1 MDWGR
6 EMRNLGQQDL
16 AVTPLQIQY
25 TYLKTI
31 FINREVIEE
40 EGLLKQTW
48 VVPTKALCSVEKIWA
63 SSESVTRH
71 LYGENEFIT
80 LS

>member
-40 EGLLKQTW
+40 EGLLKQT
-48 VVPTKALCSVEKIWA
+48 
-63 SSESVTRH
+63 
-71 LYGENEFIT
+71 
-80 LS
+80 